1 MEAHDREGVLAGM
14 MPEAT
19 ARMLAVMPRAM
30 AVDALQA
37 LIQPIAQQVLRI
49 CPQPG
54 SNARPQQ
61 PEVLP
66 VQRQQ
71 DMPLMLE
78 WQCKRRLSRASSCLL
93 KSWAMP

>member
-19 ARMLAVMPRAM
+19 ARMLAVLPRAM

-37 LIQPIAQQVLRI
+37 LIQPIAQQVPRI
-49 CPQPG
+49 CPQIRSDP
-54 SNARPQQ
+54 RPQQ
-61 PEVLP
+61 PEVLL

-71 DMPLMLE
+71 DMPLMLKWE
-78 WQCKRRLSRASSCLL
+78 C
-93 KSWAMP
+93 

>member
-19 ARMLAVMPRAM
+19 ARMLAVLPRAI

-37 LIQPIAQQVLRI
+37 LIQPVAQQVPVM
-49 CPQPG
+49 CPQKI
-54 SNARPQQ
+54 SNLRPPQ
-61 PEVLP
+61 PEVLL

-71 DMPLMLE
+71 DMPLMLKWE
-78 WQCKRRLSRASSCLL
+78 C
-93 KSWAMP
+93 

>member
-19 ARMLAVMPRAM
+19 ARMLVVLPRAM

-37 LIQPIAQQVLRI
+37 LIQPIAQQVPVM
-49 CPQPG
+49 CPQNI
-54 SNARPQQ
+54 SNLRPPQ
-61 PEVLP
+61 PEVLL

-71 DMPLMLE
+71 DMPLMLK
-78 WQCKRRLSRASSCLL
+78 WDC
-93 KSWAMP
+93 